1 MYRYFQKTG
10 NTDHILVWKS
20 KGLSDNNPGLVLNH
34 VGNETRVKFYG
45 SCLKQDRIT
54 LFMK

>member
-10 NTDHILVWKS
+10 NTDHILVLKS
-20 KGLSDNNPGLVLNH
+20 KGLSDNNPGLVLNR